1 MGSHKSIEFQDQCHK
16 QVLHLNKIPDQKKEK
31 PRQNLYLIIP
41 CFLMA
46 SSVEGPL
53 FPNIWKI
60 LRTGLLLKDQL
71 LSTYCIFL
79 KLFFF
84 SVGRSYTCME
94 NCEYA
99 ALTLLALFSH
109 SCDFLCE
116 LHCICQF
123 YISSAVVLPILFSF
137 ILLQDNFA
145 KQAT

>member
-1 MGSHKSIEFQDQCHK
+1 MEDIKDWLTSQGSVAKYI
-16 QVLHLNKIPDQKKEK
+16 LH
-31 PRQNLYLIIP
+31 
-41 CFLMA
+41 
-46 SSVEGPL
+46 
-53 FPNIWKI
+53 
-60 LRTGLLLKDQL
+60 
-71 LSTYCIFL
+71 IF
-79 KLFFF
+79 KAYFFN
-84 SVGRSYTCME
+84 VGRSYTCME